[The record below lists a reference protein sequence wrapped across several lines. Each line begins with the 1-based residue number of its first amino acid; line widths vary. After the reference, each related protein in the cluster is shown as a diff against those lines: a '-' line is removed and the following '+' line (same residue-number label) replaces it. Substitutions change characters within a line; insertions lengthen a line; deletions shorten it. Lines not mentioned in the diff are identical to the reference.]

1 EIDAVMLHGDTGG
14 GFAAMS
20 AGGAAGPGA
29 LSRPRVSSV
38 RRVNRGPSATL
49 AASGPVALGT
59 AVDFLFSNP
68 RDRSRSVLASSFRYS
83 FDFNNDGDF
92 TDPGEVQN
100 SAGSSARHTVT
111 RRGWHIIHGRVRAA
125 DGRFTDL
132 WLRVFVS

>member
-1 EIDAVMLHGDTGG
+1 MLHGDTGG

-20 AGGAAGPGA
+20 AGGSGGPGA
-29 LSRPRVSSV
+29 LPRPRVSSV

-49 AASGPVALGT
+49 AARGPVALGT
-59 AVDFLFSNP
+59 AVDFLFRDP
-68 RDRSRSVLASSFRYS
+68 RDRSRSVPASSFRYS

-100 SAGSSARHTVT
+100 GTSPTARHTFT

-125 DGRFTDL
+125 DGRVTDL
-132 WLRVFVS
+132 WLRVFVA